1 MRIGRE
7 VNVVKQVLQQ
17 IDLSWFAEA
26 ALLVF
31 FAVFVVVSIKTLLS
45 DRNKLQQHAR
55 DAITESEER
64 K

>member
-1 MRIGRE
+1 M
-7 VNVVKQVLQQ
+7 VKQVLQQ

-55 DAITESEER
+55 DAITESEKR

>member
-1 MRIGRE
+1 MRIPPE

-55 DAITESEER
+55 DAITESEEW